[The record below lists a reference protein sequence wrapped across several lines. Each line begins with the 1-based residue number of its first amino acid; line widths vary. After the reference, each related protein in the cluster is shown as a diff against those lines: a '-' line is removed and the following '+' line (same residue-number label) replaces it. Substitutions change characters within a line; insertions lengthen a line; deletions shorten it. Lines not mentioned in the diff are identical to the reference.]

1 MFVCLF
7 CLFVCLFACLL
18 VCCVFATIKQTYLT
32 CGNNYDVI
40 ISEAQWPVLSVKE
53 KTCGVPKQFSCI
65 CIQPISC
72 ANNCFLLGFSSPV
85 SCLHTTVDSCTFQLL
100 SQTDAQELL
109 RQICTSPSLIVQPPA
124 SRTSPCVQVN
134 SAGKCIR
141 IASQISSRCFV
152 QCSKQILY
160 YI

>member
-1 MFVCLF
+1 MSN
-7 CLFVCLFACLL
+7 
-18 VCCVFATIKQTYLT
+18 
-32 CGNNYDVI
+32 CGICTKRNGWLRSLN
-40 ISEAQWPVLSVKE
+40 KE
-53 KTCGVPKQFSCI
+53 KTSLTLCTKTIFLYMYTTYFPCKY
-65 CIQPISC
+65 
-72 ANNCFLLGFSSPV
+72 NCFLLGFSSPV
-85 SCLHTTVDSCTFQLL
+85 NCLHTTVDFCTFQLL

>member
-1 MFVCLF
+1 MHVMYK
-7 CLFVCLFACLL
+7 LL
-18 VCCVFATIKQTYLT
+18 ILSITTSYILAYKILWNYVILGQIMYVTMLCDYVTHEQNTYH
-32 CGNNYDVI
+32 
-40 ISEAQWPVLSVKE
+40 
-53 KTCGVPKQFSCI
+53 
-65 CIQPISC
+65 